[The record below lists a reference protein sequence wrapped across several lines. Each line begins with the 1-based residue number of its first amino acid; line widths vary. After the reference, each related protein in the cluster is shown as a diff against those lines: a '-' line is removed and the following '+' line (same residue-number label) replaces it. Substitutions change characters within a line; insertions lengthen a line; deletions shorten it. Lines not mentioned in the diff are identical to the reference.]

1 MDIARPSAAKERRR
15 RRIIYGVLGVVV
27 IALVTLGLSRL
38 KPAAPSV
45 DRSTVWIDTVKRGSM
60 LRQVRGLG
68 TLTPT
73 EIRWLPALS
82 DGRVEKILVQV
93 GQPVKADTV
102 LVVLTNPQV
111 EQAAT
116 DAEFALKAAEAD
128 LASQETQLNSAYLAQ
143 KSLAAKANTDYT
155 QAKMKAETDAQLE
168 KLGVISNQNA
178 QISQST
184 AAQLATADQIEKERV
199 AAAMQQLQA
208 SVAAQKAKVEQAR
221 ALYDLAKKRLDA
233 MSIRAGSDGVLQELS
248 IPINGTPQLLQ
259 VGQQVT
265 AGTTIA
271 KVANPKKLKAEL
283 KIPETQAKDVELG
296 QPAQVD
302 THNGVIAGKV
312 IRIDP
317 SVQNG
322 TRTVDVS
329 LEGDLPPGAV
339 PDLSV
344 DGTIDL
350 ERLDNVLYVGR
361 PAFGQEKS
369 TVGMFKLEPDGKTAA
384 RTQVQL
390 GRSSVNTVEILG
402 GLKEGDQVVL
412 SDMSRWDAFD
422 RIRLE

>member
-15 RRIIYGVLGVVV
+15 RQIIYGVVGLVAVL
-27 IALVTLGLSRL
+27 LVTLGLSRL

-45 DRSTVWIDTVKRGSM
+45 EQSTVWIDTVKRGPM

-68 TLTPT
+68 TLTPM
-73 EIRWLPALS
+73 EIRYIPALS

-93 GQPVKADTV
+93 GQEVKANTV
-102 LVVLTNPQV
+102 LVVLSNPQV
-111 EQAAT
+111 EQAAA
-116 DAEFALKAAEAD
+116 DANFALKAAEAD
-128 LASQETQLNSAYLAQ
+128 LASQQTQLQSQYLAQ
-143 KSLAAKANTDYT
+143 KSVAAKANTDFT
-155 QAKMKAETDAQLE
+155 QAKMKAESDEQLA
-168 KLGVISNQNA
+168 KLGVISDQNLK
-178 QISQST
+178 ISQST
-184 AAQLATADQIEKERV
+184 AAQLATADDIEKQRV
-199 AAAMQQLQA
+199 QASMQQLEA

-221 ALYDLAKKRLDA
+221 ALYELARQRLDA
-233 MSIRAGSDGVLQELS
+233 MAVRAGSDGVLQELS
-248 IPINGTPQLLQ
+248 LNVNGTPQLLQ

-265 AGTTIA
+265 AGTTLA
-271 KVANPKKLKAEL
+271 KVANPRKLKAEL
-283 KIPETQAKDVELG
+283 KIPETQAKDVAIG

-302 THNGVIAGKV
+302 THNGVIPGKV

-329 LEGDLPPGAV
+329 LVGDLPPGAV

-369 TVGMFKLEPDGKTAA
+369 TVGMFKLEPDGKTAD

-402 GLKEGDQVVL
+402 GLKEGDRVIL
-412 SDMSRWDAFD
+412 SDMSRWDNFE